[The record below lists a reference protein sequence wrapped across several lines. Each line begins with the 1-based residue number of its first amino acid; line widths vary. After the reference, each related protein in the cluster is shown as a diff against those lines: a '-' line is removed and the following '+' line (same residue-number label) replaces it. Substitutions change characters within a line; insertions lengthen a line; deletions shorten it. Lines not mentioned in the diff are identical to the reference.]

1 MSQFEA
7 VSDDDGG
14 AERRTSDGAALPGA
28 GRAVQSWQGAA
39 PGAELAA
46 KLAAMAA
53 GSDGDGL
60 AELNDFDLV
69 EFTAAAQRMAS
80 WAHFLAASSAGELAR
95 RESMQPSVAEAMSTS
110 LTPERVAGDEI
121 ALRLGWTSQAGQKL
135 VREGCEYDGA
145 LAATGEALREGRID
159 PGKARA
165 IAGALEEVPPMLAVG
180 AQDLVLPRA
189 PRRTAT
195 QLGNDVRSAI
205 VELDP
210 AEAAAR
216 SERARAKR
224 CVSTPRAL
232 PDGMAGLWYRAR
244 AVDVQATYEAID
256 SAARAARRAGDS
268 RTLDQLRADLLAQR
282 VLHDS
287 RCTDPNTNLPR
298 GPGSVCRT
306 AVRVDLRVLVPL
318 STLIGTD
325 DEPGYLDEYGVI
337 DPETAR
343 ALAKGGT
350 WRRLVT
356 DPASGTVLD
365 VGRTRYTPPADL
377 AEHVRHRDRTCVRP
391 GCNASAWKSELDH
404 TIAFHTN
411 SAPGGSTS
419 AGNLGPLSKGCHQLK
434 THANF
439 KLKQLTPGRFRWT
452 TPTGHVYDH
461 QAGPPLRSAGNTD
474 HIHVMRQQLLEQYA
488 PDPPTE
494 PPECDHDPGPP
505 PF

>member
-1 MSQFEA
+1 
-7 VSDDDGG
+7 
-14 AERRTSDGAALPGA
+14 
-28 GRAVQSWQGAA
+28 
-39 PGAELAA
+39 
-46 KLAAMAA
+46 
-53 GSDGDGL
+53 
-60 AELNDFDLV
+60 
-69 EFTAAAQRMAS
+69 
-80 WAHFLAASSAGELAR
+80 
-95 RESMQPSVAEAMSTS
+95 MQPSVAEAMSTS

-180 AQDLVLPRA
+180 VQDLVLPRA

-210 AEAAAR
+210 TEAAAR

-232 PDGMAGLWYRAR
+232 PDGMAGLWYRAS

-287 RCTDPNTNLPR
+287 RCTDPNTNFPR

-325 DEPGYLDEYGVI
+325 DEPGYLDEYGFI
-337 DPETAR
+337 DPATAR
-343 ALAKGGT
+343 ALAHGGT

-356 DPASGTVLD
+356 DPATGTVLD
-365 VGRTRYTPPADL
+365 VGRTRYQPPADL
-377 AEHVRHRDRTCVRP
+377 AELVRHRDRTCVHP
-391 GCNASAWKSELDH
+391 TCDTSAWSSELDH
-404 TIAFHTN
+404 TTPYR
-411 SAPGGSTS
+411 PGSSDGGRT
-419 AGNLGPLSKGCHQLK
+419 AAHNLGPLSKGCHLIK
-434 THANF
+434 THAGF
-439 KLKQLTPGRFRWT
+439 QLEQPSPGEFWWT
-452 TPTGHVYDH
+452 TPTGHRYTRQPAAPIPSLDPEH
-461 QAGPPLRSAGNTD
+461 P
-474 HIHVMRQQLLEQYA
+474 IHAIREDLAAL
-488 PDPPTE
+488 DPPDV
-494 PPECDHDPGPP
+494 PPVPRNKGPATSDDPGPP